1 MAQTQQVLN
10 VLPPTPDLESY
21 RDVWIFIEILKGN
34 MPSYCLEGI
43 AAARKIA
50 SKVNMGVGAL
60 VASDVVNEE
69 VVRTLI
75 EYGADYVVAVEHPY
89 LADYEP
95 FAYTQALEE
104 VVRER
109 KPWALIFMA
118 DELGRDLAPRLAY
131 RLVTGL
137 ATDNIDFDVEDF
149 YHGLLKEKYTNILA
163 QIRPDFATR
172 IAKIYTP
179 RHRPQIAS
187 LRPGSFKPLPRD
199 PSRKGEVYRYKPSLS
214 DYQRKIK
221 VLGYEVIEDKGAE
234 LLEAK
239 LIVSLG
245 LGILRDAE
253 GNPKNPLEAVELARK
268 IIDLVRNELGVK
280 AAMGASRALIHSD
293 VKELRGIITH
303 DIQVG
308 QTGKTVSPK
317 VYIAAGISGAIQH
330 RVGILRAGNIV
341 SINIDPKAPIH
352 EIAHYV
358 IIEDLYRALPKLYE
372 ALLRKIESRGG

>member
-21 RDVWIFIEILKGN
+21 RDVWICIEILKGN

-163 QIRPDFATR
+163 QIRP
-172 IAKIYTP
+172 
-179 RHRPQIAS
+179 
-187 LRPGSFKPLPRD
+187 
-199 PSRKGEVYRYKPSLS
+199 
-214 DYQRKIK
+214 
-221 VLGYEVIEDKGAE
+221 
-234 LLEAK
+234 
-239 LIVSLG
+239 
-245 LGILRDAE
+245 
-253 GNPKNPLEAVELARK
+253 
-268 IIDLVRNELGVK
+268 
-280 AAMGASRALIHSD
+280 
-293 VKELRGIITH
+293 
-303 DIQVG
+303 
-308 QTGKTVSPK
+308 
-317 VYIAAGISGAIQH
+317 
-330 RVGILRAGNIV
+330 
-341 SINIDPKAPIH
+341 
-352 EIAHYV
+352 
-358 IIEDLYRALPKLYE
+358 
-372 ALLRKIESRGG
+372 

>member
-10 VLPPTPDLESY
+10 VLSPTPDLESY

-131 RLVTGL
+131 KLVTGL

-214 DYQRKIK
+214 NYQIKIK
-221 VLGYEVIEDKGAE
+221 VLGYEVIEDRGAE

-268 IIDLVRNELGVK
+268 IIDLVRNKLGVK
-280 AAMGASRALIHSD
+280 AAKGASRALIHAD
-293 VKELRGIITH
+293 VKELRGIIIH

>member
-1 MAQTQQVLN
+1 MAQTQQVIN
-10 VLPPTPDLESY
+10 VLPPTPDIESY
-21 RDVWIFIEILKGN
+21 RDVWIFIEVLKGK
-34 MPSYCLEGI
+34 MLSYCLEGI
-43 AAARKIA
+43 SAARKIA
-50 SKVNMGVGAL
+50 SKVNMNVGAL
-60 VASDVVNEE
+60 VASDTVSDDIVK
-69 VVRTLI
+69 TLI
-75 EYGADYVVAVEHPY
+75 EHGADYVVVVEHPY

-95 FAYTQALEE
+95 FAYTLALEE

-149 YHGLLKEKYTNILA
+149 YHGLLKERYTNILA

-199 PSRKGEVYRYKPSLS
+199 PGRKGEVYRYKPSLTG
-214 DYQRKIK
+214 YPRKVK
-221 VLGYEVIEDKGAE
+221 VLGYETIEDRGAD

-253 GNPKNPLEAVELARK
+253 GNPKNPLEAVDHANK
-268 IIDLVRNELGVK
+268 IIELVRNRLGVK
-280 AAMGASRALIHSD
+280 AAMGASRALIHAD

-330 RVGILRAGNIV
+330 RVGILRAENIL
-341 SINIDPKAPIH
+341 SINIDPRAPIH

-358 IIEDLYRALPKLYE
+358 IIDDLYRALPKLYE
-372 ALLRKIESRGG
+372 ALRRKIEGG

>member
-1 MAQTQQVLN
+1 VSQTQQVLN
-10 VLPPTPDLESY
+10 MLPATPDLESY
-21 RDVWIFIEILKGN
+21 RDVWIFVEVLKGR
-34 MPSYCLEGI
+34 MLDYCLEGI

-50 SKVNMGVGAL
+50 SKVNMEVGAL
-60 VASDVVNEE
+60 IASDSIDDGLARE
-69 VVRTLI
+69 LI
-75 EYGADYVVAVEHPY
+75 EHGADYVVAVEHPY
-89 LADYEP
+89 LSDYEP

-109 KPWALIFMA
+109 RPWALIFMA

-149 YHGLLKEKYTNILA
+149 YHGLLKEKFTNILA

-187 LRPGSFKPLPRD
+187 LRPGSFRPLPRD
-199 PSRKGEVYRYKPSLS
+199 PSRKGEVYRYKPSLAGLEK
-214 DYQRKIK
+214 RVK
-221 VLGYEVIEDKGAE
+221 VLGYEAIEDRGAE

-268 IIDLVRNELGVK
+268 IIDLARSGLGVK
-280 AAMGASRALIHSD
+280 AAMGASRALIHAD
-293 VKELRGIITH
+293 VKELRGVITH
-303 DIQVG
+303 EIQVG
-308 QTGKTVSPK
+308 QTGKTVSPR

-358 IIEDLYRALPKLYE
+358 IVDDLYRALPKLYE
-372 ALLRKIESRGG
+372 ALKRKIVERGA